1 MYVKTNISS
10 TDFVSNISHR
20 QRAIEL
26 NEMKVSLSKSD
37 DSKHPPT
44 NIPVLTLF
52 FIYKKVLAYIPDHLV
67 PVSNILSVRVKAKLF
82 GRVKFFCAVPQGP
95 VLRVFSLYRKWSL
108 IKYFWLLQGRPI
120 DACRTPQKDPLR
132 HTLTLNLK

>member
-82 GRVKFFCAVPQGP
+82 GRVKFFCAVP
-95 VLRVFSLYRKWSL
+95 
-108 IKYFWLLQGRPI
+108 
-120 DACRTPQKDPLR
+120 
-132 HTLTLNLK
+132 